1 MQNIQADARLAGN
14 GHKVVLD
21 AISIH
26 KLGHIG
32 AHVAAE
38 QTGREH
44 VVAQLQQHT
53 AHVEALAAS
62 GLFGRHTVHVVDDQ
76 LVELIAR
83 INRRVHGNG
92 QNHIELLF
100 PGHDTRGPKHTIA
113 R

>member
-1 MQNIQADARLAGN
+1 MENVEANSSLALD
-14 GHKVVLD
+14 GHKVVVNTVGVHEL
-21 AISIH
+21 SH
-26 KLGHIG
+26 VG

-38 QTGREH
+38 QTGCH
-44 VVAQLQQHT
+44 DVVAQLTQH
-53 AHVEALAAS
+53 AGHVEALAAS

-92 QNHIELLF
+92 QNHVELLF
-100 PGHDTRGPKHTIA
+100 RGGITRPKHTIT

>member
-1 MQNIQADARLAGN
+1 MQDIQADACLASD

-21 AISIH
+21 AIGIH
-26 KLGHIG
+26 ELGHIG
-32 AHVAAE
+32 THVTAE

-44 VVAQLQQHT
+44 IVAQLQQHT

-62 GLFGRHTVHVVDDQ
+62 GLFGRHTVNIVDDQ
-76 LVELIAR
+76 LIELIAR